1 MPGVPAGE
9 IQAIRV
15 GLVVVFVP
23 KLEGSQMS
31 DRALTAV
38 VTGASGGI
46 GEELARVLAAE
57 GYALVLVARTTSKL
71 NAIAEELTRRY
82 GTACH
87 VVAADLSDPG
97 APAMVESK
105 LSELGLAVDVLVNNA
120 GFATHGDFKDIE
132 LRREL
137 GLIQVNIASLVELT
151 RRLLPGMVRRG
162 WGRILNLSSTAA
174 YFSGPLMA
182 DYYASKAFVLSFSV
196 ALNEELRGTGVSVT
210 ALCPGPTASGFQA
223 RAAIEDTTLVR
234 SARLMSAA
242 AVAREGFQAMIR
254 GRSTV
259 IPGFLNRAQA
269 FVARLMPRSF
279 LARFVKR
286 AHGK

>member
-1 MPGVPAGE
+1 
-9 IQAIRV
+9 
-15 GLVVVFVP
+15 
-23 KLEGSQMS
+23 MS

-57 GYALVLVARTTSKL
+57 GYTLVLVARTISKL
-71 NAIAEELTRRY
+71 KAIAEDLAGRHGIT
-82 GTACH
+82 CH
-87 VVAADLSDPG
+87 VVAADLSDPT
-97 APAMVESK
+97 APAAVESR
-105 LSELGLAVDVLVNNA
+105 LGELGLAVDVLVNNA
-120 GFATHGDFKDIE
+120 GFATHGHFKDIE
-132 LRREL
+132 LRGEL

-151 RRLLPGMVRRG
+151 RRLLPGMVHRG
-162 WGRILNLSSTAA
+162 WGRILNVASTAA
-174 YFSGPLMA
+174 FFSGPLMA

-223 RAAIEDTTLVR
+223 RAAIEDTALVR
-234 SARLMSAA
+234 GARFMSAA
-242 AVAREGFQAMIR
+242 VVAREGFQAMIH

-259 IPGFLNRAQA
+259 IPGFVNRAQA
-269 FVARLMPRSF
+269 FVPRLMPRSF

-286 AHGK
+286 AHAK